1 MSASNVVNATGEAA
15 VEGVNQFV
23 KLLKDFNVIGFALG
37 VMIGNNAAEL
47 ANSFI
52 DGIIMPTIQPVLD
65 KVGGENLV
73 LNIGGVQIHLEKFI
87 SALIKFFALAVVI
100 YMLMTVGVKIT
111 KPVSWV
117 SIRSVADGVK
127 L

>member
-1 MSASNVVNATGEAA
+1 MAD
-15 VEGVNQFV
+15 EGMNKFIQ
-23 KLLKDFNVIGFALG
+23 LIKDFNVIGFALG
-37 VMIGNNAAEL
+37 VLVGNQAAEL
-47 ANSFI
+47 ADAII
-52 DGIIMPTIQPVLD
+52 DGVIMPTIQPVLD